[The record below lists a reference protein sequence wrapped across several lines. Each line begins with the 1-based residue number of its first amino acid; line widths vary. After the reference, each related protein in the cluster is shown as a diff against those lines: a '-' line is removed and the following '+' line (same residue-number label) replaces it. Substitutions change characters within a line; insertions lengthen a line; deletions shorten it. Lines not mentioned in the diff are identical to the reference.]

1 MKIGIGKILKNRMVE
16 KKQKTP
22 QIEIK
27 YRWEASEDYTLH
39 QLEYQQTE
47 IMLMAIKQLK
57 KIPRTEQLESYLI
70 EYMTE
75 IEDEYTVVGKYILE
89 YL

>member
-1 MKIGIGKILKNRMVE
+1 
-16 KKQKTP
+16 
-22 QIEIK
+22 
-27 YRWEASEDYTLH
+27 
-39 QLEYQQTE
+39 
-47 IMLMAIKQLK
+47 MAIKQLK